1 MSLPT
6 GRASIHPASDPP
18 IEPARIADLLEAA
31 AATILAEVEALGSAA
46 RWRPAPAEW
55 SANECLGHIMEA
67 ERRGF
72 NGRIRTILAEDRPV
86 LQGWDQVGVAIAR
99 RDRERAATELLA
111 EFLPLRAD
119 SIDLVRALRAEDL
132 GRTGLHDVVGELAIG
147 DLLGE
152 WVHHDRNHIRQILAV
167 TQARV
172 WPQMGNA
179 RRFVD
184 PDA

>member
-1 MSLPT
+1 MSVP
-6 GRASIHPASDPP
+6 GGGPVID
-18 IEPARIADLLEAA
+18 PARIADLLEAA
-31 AATILAEVEALGSAA
+31 AATILAELEALGPEA
-46 RWRPAPAEW
+46 RWRPAPGEW
-55 SANECLGHIMEA
+55 SANECLGHILEA

-72 NGRIRTILAEDRPV
+72 NGRIRTILAEDQPA
-86 LQGWDQVGVAIAR
+86 LQGWDQVAVAVAR
-99 RDRERAATELLA
+99 RDHERPPSELLA

-119 SIDLVRALRAEDL
+119 SVDLVRSLRAEDL
-132 GRTGLHDVVGELAIG
+132 SRTGLHDFAGELAIG

-152 WVHHDRNHIRQILAV
+152 WVHHDRNHIRQMMAV

>member
-1 MSLPT
+1 MTDAAL
-6 GRASIHPASDPP
+6 G
-18 IEPARIADLLEAA
+18 PARIAELLEAS
-31 AATILAEVEALGSAA
+31 AATILAELEALGPEA
-46 RWRPAPAEW
+46 RWRPAPGEW
-55 SANECLGHIMEA
+55 CANECLGHILEA

-72 NGRIRTILAEDRPV
+72 NGRIRTILAGDRPA
-86 LQGWDQVGVAIAR
+86 LQGWDQSGVAAAR
-99 RDRERAATELLA
+99 RDNEREAGELLA

-119 SIDLVRALRAEDL
+119 SIDLVRSLGPDDL
-132 GRTGLHDVVGELAIG
+132 ARTGVHERVGELAVG

-152 WVHHDRNHIRQILAV
+152 WVHHDRNHVKQMLSIS
-167 TQARV
+167 QARV

>member
-1 MSLPT
+1 VTDPT
-6 GRASIHPASDPP
+6 LGPAQ
-18 IEPARIADLLEAA
+18 IAELLEAS
-31 AATILAEVEALGSAA
+31 AATILAELEALGPEA
-46 RWRPAPAEW
+46 RWRPVPGDW
-55 SANECLGHIMEA
+55 SAMECLGHIVEA

-72 NGRIRTILAEDRPV
+72 NGRIRTILAADGPA
-86 LQGWDQVGVAIAR
+86 LQGWDQVAVAAAR
-99 RDRERAATELLA
+99 QDHEREPAELLA

-119 SIDLVRALRAEDL
+119 SIDLVRTLGPDDL
-132 GRTGLHDVVGELAIG
+132 ARTGIHDRVGELSVG

-152 WVHHDRNHIRQILAV
+152 WVHHDRNHVKQILSV
-167 TQARV
+167 SQARV

>member
-1 MSLPT
+1 LSGPT
-6 GRASIHPASDPP
+6 GGPAIDPA
-18 IEPARIADLLEAA
+18 IDPARIADLLEAA
-31 AATILAEVEALGSAA
+31 AATILAELEALGPEA
-46 RWRPAPAEW
+46 RWRPAPTEW
-55 SANECLGHIMEA
+55 SANECLGHLLEA

-72 NGRIRTILAEDRPV
+72 NGRIRTILAEDEPV
-86 LQGWDQVGVAIAR
+86 LQGWDQVGVAVAR
-99 RDRERAATELLA
+99 RDHERPPAELLA

-119 SIDLVRALRAEDL
+119 SIDLVRSLRPEDL
-132 GRTGLHDVVGELAIG
+132 SRTGLHDRVGELAIG

-152 WVHHDRNHIRQILAV
+152 WVHHDRNHIRQILAL